1 MHRAENCCSRLPG
14 PRATFRIHRRGSIS
28 LAPHVH
34 TRAGVSGNSLAWH
47 PARLMHV
54 RPHWPSVRRPG
65 RCATKHSF
73 SWLLRFAASIERRQ
87 AAERGENYA
96 AREQSRHCH
105 RRGAW
110 HGRGRGTLFAR
121 EGAKVV
127 VADVLGAQAETVAAD
142 IRASGGNATAATID
156 VTSEPAWVALIENTV
171 ARFGC
176 LDILVNNA
184 GISGSSVGDPDG
196 LEGWQ
201 RIIAVN
207 QTSVFL
213 GTKLAAEEMAKTGGG
228 SIVNISSIMGFVGG
242 PSGHPAYSASK
253 GAVRIYTKSA
263 AVRYGP
269 LGIRVNSVH
278 PGYMPPML
286 NATNANERADKI
298 ALTPLRRLGEPIEVA
313 YGVLFLASDE
323 ASFVTGTELVIDGG
337 FIAQ

>member
-1 MHRAENCCSRLPG
+1 MRLKDKVTIVTGAGHGMGEAE
-14 PRATFRIHRRGSIS
+14 
-28 LAPHVH
+28 
-34 TRAGVSGNSLAWH
+34 
-47 PARLMHV
+47 ARL
-54 RPHWPSVRRPG
+54 
-65 RCATKHSF
+65 
-73 SWLLRFAASIERRQ
+73 FAK
-87 AAERGENYA
+87 
-96 AREQSRHCH
+96 
-105 RRGAW
+105 
-110 HGRGRGTLFAR
+110 
-121 EGAKVV
+121 EGARVV
-127 VADVLGAQAETVAAD
+127 VADILERDAERVAGE
-142 IRASGGNATAATID
+142 IRAAGGAATAAKID
-156 VTSEPAWVALIENTV
+156 VTSEPEWVALIGKAV
-171 ARFGC
+171 ATHGR

-196 LEGWQ
+196 VEGWD

-213 GTKLAAEEMAKTGGG
+213 GTKLAAAEMAKTGGG

-242 PSGHPAYSASK
+242 SSGHPAYCASK
-253 GAVRIYTKSA
+253 GAVRIYTKAA

-269 LGIRVNSVH
+269 QGVRVNSVH

-286 NATNANERADKI
+286 NATNAGERADKI

>member
-1 MHRAENCCSRLPG
+1 MRLRDKVAIVTGGAHGMGEAE
-14 PRATFRIHRRGSIS
+14 
-28 LAPHVH
+28 
-34 TRAGVSGNSLAWH
+34 
-47 PARLMHV
+47 AR
-54 RPHWPSVRRPG
+54 
-65 RCATKHSF
+65 
-73 SWLLRFAASIERRQ
+73 
-87 AAERGENYA
+87 
-96 AREQSRHCH
+96 
-105 RRGAW
+105 
-110 HGRGRGTLFAR
+110 LFAR
-121 EGAKVV
+121 EGAKLV
-127 VADVLGAQAETVAAD
+127 VADILAADAEKVAAD
-142 IRASGGNATAATID
+142 IRAGQAQAIAAAID
-156 VTSEPAWVALIENTV
+156 VTREADWRALIGKTL
-171 ARFGC
+171 AAYGR

-196 LEGWQ
+196 LEGWD
-201 RIIAVN
+201 RVIAVN

-242 PSGHPAYSASK
+242 ASGHPAYSASK

-269 LGIRVNSVH
+269 KGVRVNSVH

-286 NATNANERADKI
+286 NATNQNLRAEKI
-298 ALTPLRRLGEPIEVA
+298 AQTPLRRLGEPIEVA

>member
-1 MHRAENCCSRLPG
+1 MRLDGKVAIVTGGAHGMGEAE
-14 PRATFRIHRRGSIS
+14 
-28 LAPHVH
+28 
-34 TRAGVSGNSLAWH
+34 TR
-47 PARLMHV
+47 
-54 RPHWPSVRRPG
+54 
-65 RCATKHSF
+65 
-73 SWLLRFAASIERRQ
+73 
-87 AAERGENYA
+87 
-96 AREQSRHCH
+96 
-105 RRGAW
+105 
-110 HGRGRGTLFAR
+110 LFAK

-127 VADVLGAQAETVAAD
+127 VADILGDRAEAVAAS
-142 IRASGGNATAATID
+142 IRASNGAAIAAVID
-156 VTSEPAWVALIENTV
+156 VTSEPAWVALIAKTV
-171 ARFGC
+171 ETYGR

-196 LEGWQ
+196 LDGWE

-213 GTKLAAEEMAKTGGG
+213 GTKLAAEQMAKTGGG
-228 SIVNISSIMGFVGG
+228 SIVNISSIMGFIGG
-242 PSGHPAYSASK
+242 PNGHPAYSASK

-337 FIAQ
+337 YIAQ

>member
-1 MHRAENCCSRLPG
+1 MRLKDKVAIITGGAHGMGEAE
-14 PRATFRIHRRGSIS
+14 
-28 LAPHVH
+28 
-34 TRAGVSGNSLAWH
+34 
-47 PARLMHV
+47 ARL
-54 RPHWPSVRRPG
+54 
-65 RCATKHSF
+65 
-73 SWLLRFAASIERRQ
+73 FAQ
-87 AAERGENYA
+87 
-96 AREQSRHCH
+96 
-105 RRGAW
+105 
-110 HGRGRGTLFAR
+110 

-127 VADVLGAQAETVAAD
+127 VADILAADAEKVAAD
-142 IRASGGNATAATID
+142 ICAGQGQAIAAAID
-156 VTSEPAWVALIENTV
+156 VTREADWRALIGKTL
-171 ARFGC
+171 AAYGR
-176 LDILVNNA
+176 LDVLVNNA

-196 LEGWQ
+196 LEGWD
-201 RIIAVN
+201 RVIAVN

-242 PSGHPAYSASK
+242 ASGHPAYSASK

-269 LGIRVNSVH
+269 KGVRVNSVH

-286 NATNANERADKI
+286 NATNAGERADKI